1 MSSAAVLPDIPG
13 RERRAVSPYARRLAR
28 ERGLPLLSIVG
39 SGPGGRI
46 VAADVD
52 SFRPPEAD
60 PVEAAAPA
68 AVEEPTRPPKLPG
81 VLTTSIDFRALS
93 ELLQTFAAAGRSVAH
108 VDVVLRAAALAL
120 DANRGGEQS
129 EDCAISLEVTG
140 GGIVL
145 RGAARLAV
153 PAIRALREGATVD
166 AAPEAEVSLKIRVG
180 RGIRSVLLPLKP
192 GSAMRL
198 AVSAEDAGG
207 DCLLVHDADAVDEDR
222 AEAVLAAFR
231 DGLEAPLSLFV

>member
-1 MSSAAVLPDIPG
+1 MSSAAVLPNIPG

-52 SFRPPEAD
+52 SFRPPEAV
-60 PVEAAAPA
+60 PAAAPA

-93 ELLQTFAAAGRSVAH
+93 ELLETFAAAGRSVAH
-108 VDVVLRAAALAL
+108 EDVVLRAAALAL
-120 DANRGGEQS
+120 DANRGREQS
-129 EDCAISLEVTG
+129 EDSAISLEVTD

-198 AVSAEDAGG
+198 AVSVEDAGG